1 MRLGLALF
9 LALWGFSEPP
19 LAQDIQSYDRWTL
32 EVRENQTEAYT
43 RNDSNMTFG
52 IYCANN
58 QCVFYVHATTPCLP
72 NQSYPALVSTALLS
86 RAITMQCSLVGNK
99 LFLIANPFNTIFQ
112 ATQIGDQINFAFP
125 IQGGEFLTTRFSLQG
140 ARQAIT
146 ETLQLSSK
154 KITPKPAPSVPPTPP
169 PLVPKITPTPK
180 PSPKD
185 SVT

>member
-32 EVRENQTEAYT
+32 EAKENQTEAYT

-58 QCVFYVHATTPCLP
+58 QCVFYVHPTTPCLP

-125 IQGGEFLTTRFSLQG
+125 VQGGEFLTTRFSLQG
-140 ARQAIT
+140 ARLAIAQ
-146 ETLQLSSK
+146 TLQLSSQ
-154 KITPKPAPSVPPTPP
+154 KIIPKLVPTPP
-169 PLVPKITPTPK
+169 PVVPKITPTPK